1 MSTLDN
7 WKWLGVGAV
16 AGLGCLYL
24 GYRFW
29 RSRSLQEQ
37 AAMQLKGKS
46 YERSDPL
53 TMYVSSHNTENGVL
67 SQLRTLSV
75 GHEKGEMTSPIE
87 VGKLL
92 TILTRALN
100 TRKAIDVGVFTGC
113 SAFAIAL
120 ALPEGCKV
128 VACDVQEDFTNLGKP
143 YWTNGGVAD
152 KIDLRL
158 QPAADTLQEL
168 LDNGEEGTYDIMFL
182 DADKP
187 SYPKYYELGVQLLRP
202 GGLIVIDNALWGGR
216 VVDQTIQDKQTI
228 ALRELNKTLKND
240 TRVDFLLL
248 NLADGIGIVQK
259 LEPKEQ

>member
-1 MSTLDN
+1 MCSLDN

-24 GYRFW
+24 GYSFW
-29 RSRSLQEQ
+29 KSRSLHEL

-46 YERSDPL
+46 YKRSDPL
-53 TMYVSSHNTENGVL
+53 TSYVTSHNTENAVL
-67 SQLRTLSV
+67 SQLRTFSV
-75 GHEKGEMTSPIE
+75 NHKKGRMTSPVE

-100 TRKAIDVGVFTGC
+100 ARKALDVGVFTGC

-128 VACDVQEDFTNLGKP
+128 VACDVDENCTNQGKP

-158 QPAADTLQEL
+158 QPATNTLQEL
-168 LDNGEEGTYDIMFL
+168 LDNGEEGTYDIMFI
-182 DADKP
+182 DADKE
-187 SYPKYYELGVQLLRP
+187 SYLKYYKLGVQLLRP
-202 GGLIVIDNALWGGR
+202 GGLIVIDNALWGGQ
-216 VVDQTIQDKQTI
+216 VVDQKIQDEETVT
-228 ALRELNKTLKND
+228 LRELNKTLKND

-248 NLADGIGIVQK
+248 NLADGVGIVQK

>member
-1 MSTLDN
+1 MCSLNN
-7 WKWLGVGAV
+7 WKWLGVGAA

-29 RSRSLQEQ
+29 RSRSLHKL

-53 TMYVSSHNTENGVL
+53 TTYVTSHNTENAVL
-67 SQLRTLSV
+67 SQLRTLSI
-75 GHEKGEMTSPIE
+75 GHKDGGMTSPVE

-100 TRKAIDVGVFTGC
+100 ARKAIDVGVFTGC

-128 VACDVQEDFTNLGKP
+128 VACDVDEEYTNQGKP
-143 YWTNGGVAD
+143 YWTDGGVAD

-158 QPAADTLQEL
+158 QQATNTLQEL
-168 LDNGEEGTYDIMFL
+168 LDNGEEGTYDIMFI
-182 DADKP
+182 DADKQ
-187 SYPKYYELGVQLLRP
+187 SYLKYYELGVQLLRP
-202 GGLIVIDNALWGGR
+202 GGLIVIDNALWGGQ
-216 VVDQTIQDKQTI
+216 VVDQKFQDQQTI
-228 ALRELNKTLKND
+228 TLRELNKTLKND